1 MMTLES
7 RRSRRR
13 CGPMSVACA
22 AFAMFWATS
31 SAPAADPSADVDPG
45 AIKNLEAAYPK
56 PAEGMERKVILLPH
70 KERGEDDDFQVEI
83 VVGKSIV
90 TDGVNSYGFG
100 GELREVDI
108 PGWGFSYWQA
118 EGKFDSPTQTLIGG
132 PTTPTPRFVAGPS
145 RLVRYNS
152 RLPLVV
158 MVPEGCEVRWRT
170 WKAAEGFA
178 PAESR

>member
-1 MMTLES
+1 M
-7 RRSRRR
+7 RR
-13 CGPMSVACA
+13 CNRIASAAGSAVAALVLFA
-22 AFAMFWATS
+22 AA
-31 SAPAADPSADVDPG
+31 APAADPPAVDPD

-56 PAEGMERKVILLPH
+56 APEGMDRKAILLPH
-70 KERGEDDDFQVEI
+70 KERGEEDDFQVEI

-90 TDGVNSYGFG
+90 TDGINTYGFG

-118 EGKFDSPTQTLIGG
+118 EGKFDAPMQTLIGG
-132 PTTPTPRFVAGPS
+132 VGTATPKFVAGPR

-178 PAESR
+178 PADDR